1 MRCTMAETEKAA
13 WKGAGGTPGGVK
25 LFLVGAIMAIVGGYM
40 LLNQVTVTSGFWRL
54 YNYSA
59 FGITLI
65 PFLFGIAF
73 LFYNSKSIP
82 GWILTVGGLLIILT
96 GILINL
102 QIYFRPTSL
111 WNTLTMLV
119 LLVGGIALVFRSLQS
134 FSQQ

>member
-1 MRCTMAETEKAA
+1 MAETEKAA
-13 WKGAGGTPGGVK
+13 WEGAGGTPGGVN

-40 LLNQVTVTSGFWRL
+40 LLNQVTVTSGFWRIFS
-54 YNYSA
+54 YSA

-65 PFLFGIAF
+65 PFLFGIGF
-73 LFYNSKSIP
+73 LFYNSRSIP
-82 GWILTVGGLLIILT
+82 GWILTAGGLLIILT

-119 LLVGGIALVFRSLQS
+119 LLVGGVALVFRSLQS
-134 FSQQ
+134 FSR